1 MLLRIRLV
9 FQIYYFFNS
18 LKIYCPHHS
27 QAVLDV
33 LKEEAIDKS
42 GGKLGGR
49 ELLDLIIRKWGV
61 AYDIQ
66 LRKNKVCVSPLEI
79 TFLFSK
85 DD

>member
-1 MLLRIRLV
+1 MFSIAIP
-9 FQIYYFFNS
+9 F
-18 LKIYCPHHS
+18 S

-33 LKEEAIDKS
+33 LKVEAIDKS

-66 LRKNKVCVSPLEI
+66 LRKNKVCVSIEK
-79 TFLFSK
+79 TNFFLLK
-85 DD
+85 DTA